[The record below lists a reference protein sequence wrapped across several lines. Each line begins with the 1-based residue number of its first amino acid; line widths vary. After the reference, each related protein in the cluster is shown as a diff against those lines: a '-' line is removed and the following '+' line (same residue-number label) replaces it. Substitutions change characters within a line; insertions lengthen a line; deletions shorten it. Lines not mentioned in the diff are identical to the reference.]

1 MHDYLAAR
9 RPSPEAK
16 RKIFM
21 YFDHDIVI
29 PTILSLI
36 RTEYPGTLISLRD
49 VHNLRMEH
57 RYKKNQE
64 NYEAQVKQ
72 AQIEQARIEQAQI
85 EQAQIEQAQIEQAQ
99 IEQAQMEQAHI
110 EKAHIEQAHIEHPK
124 FNRLKLKYSSSNVA
138 YGPGV
143 SFKKFFFFFH

>member
-49 VHNLRMEH
+49 VHNLRAEH
-57 RYKKNQE
+57 RYRKNQE
-64 NYEAQVKQ
+64 AYEAQVKQ
-72 AQIEQARIEQAQI
+72 AQIEKTQIEQAQIEKTQI

-99 IEQAQMEQAHI
+99 IEQA
-110 EKAHIEQAHIEHPK
+110 HIEQAHIEHPQI
-124 FNRLKLKYSSSNVA
+124 
-138 YGPGV
+138 
-143 SFKKFFFFFH
+143 